1 VYPTLGA
8 EWEESAEL
16 SAQVGGQLVYPTLGA
31 EWEESAEL
39 SAAIEDALAAAN
51 RPGVGYASVS
61 IELGRATVLDH

>member
-1 VYPTLGA
+1 M
-8 EWEESAEL
+8 
-16 SAQVGGQLVYPTLGA
+16 YPTLGA

-61 IELGRATVLDH
+61 IERGRATVLDH